1 MRKTWKLA
9 LASAALVSGV
19 AFTACS
25 SDDEEI
31 LGGNETTAPVGGET
45 GEVKTQITFAIPHAK
60 VQRSTADYVQ
70 GDEKFNGMTNIYLL
84 PFKVGAVGETV
95 DAGDTFLG
103 TMVNLGNIA
112 SDDIASTNG
121 VKTYS
126 QVSLPYGNVSFLL
139 YGETQATGNGKLTP
153 SYTTASPID
162 ASYTPNDISFTLT
175 DIETPDLTTLAAAL
189 KDLRN
194 TLHTNWGTTASES
207 AMKENVAK
215 LTGKLSVAEV
225 QLTTMLN
232 NLESALDLEAD
243 KHDAD
248 TQIEAVRAAMESVYG
263 SNYKLP
269 TAVYVFDWSQ
279 NGATDITMDDQVVN
293 NGSTLSYP
301 PSLYYSTNSVP
312 VDYSGDS
319 FDGSAIAI
327 DATTTSVA
335 LKNSVNYA
343 VGRLDVKVKASD
355 ATLDDNNSNADA
367 PAIDVDKLTLT
378 GVIVGSQPGS
388 VGYDFVNN
396 TTDWNHMIYDN
407 EVVDATLSTTSA
419 LKTYVLGLPSQVYE
433 DAGSTAA
440 TVRIAL
446 EFVNNGAAIYGT
458 NSGVIP
464 TGATFY
470 LVGNLNPSNLSG
482 TPSEPKQ
489 VFASDYYTTANITIN
504 NLKSAYATLPDLTN
518 PQLEFALKVDLAW
531 KQGISMDAEIGE

>member
-70 GDEKFNGMTNIYLL
+70 EDENFNGMTNIYLL

-175 DIETPDLTTLAAAL
+175 DIETPDLTALAEAL
-189 KDLRN
+189 VALRN
-194 TLHTNWGTTASES
+194 TLHTNWGMSASES
-207 AMKENVAK
+207 AMKKNVAK
-215 LTGKLSVAEV
+215 LTGKFSVAEV

-232 NLESALDLEAD
+232 NLASALDLETD
-243 KHDAD
+243 KHGAD
-248 TQIEAVRAAMESVYG
+248 TQIEAVRTAMESVYG
-263 SNYKLP
+263 SDYKLP

-279 NGATDITMDDQVVN
+279 SGSSDITMDEQVVN

-319 FDGSAIAI
+319 FEGSAIAI

-343 VGRLDVKVKASD
+343 VGRLDVNVKASD

-367 PAIDVDKLTLT
+367 PAIDVNNLTLT

-433 DAGSTAA
+433 NAGSTAA

-458 NSGVIP
+458 NNGVIP

-470 LVGNLNPSNLSG
+470 LVGNLNPSNPSG
-482 TPSEPKQ
+482 TPNEPKQ

>member
-1 MRKTWKLA
+1 MKKTWKLA
-9 LASAALVSGV
+9 LASVALVSGV

-70 GDEKFNGMTNIYLL
+70 ETQNFNGMTNIYLL

-112 SDDIASTNG
+112 SDEIASTNG

-139 YGETQATGNGKLTP
+139 YGETQAAGNGKLTP
-153 SYTTASPID
+153 SYTTKSPLD

-175 DIETPDLTTLAAAL
+175 DIETPDLSTLATAL
-189 KDLRN
+189 VALRS
-194 TLHTNWGTTASES
+194 TLHTNWGTSAVES
-207 AMKENVAK
+207 AMKENVEK
-215 LTGKLSVAEV
+215 LTGKFSVAEV

-243 KHDAD
+243 KHNAD
-248 TQIEAVRAAMESVYG
+248 TQIETVRTAMESVYG
-263 SNYKLP
+263 ADYKLP

-279 NGATDITMDDQVVN
+279 NGATDITMDEQVVN

-312 VDYSGDS
+312 VDYSDDS
-319 FDGSAIAI
+319 FEGNAIAI

-335 LKNSVNYA
+335 LKSSVNYA
-343 VGRLDVKVKASD
+343 VGRLDVNVKAD
-355 ATLDDNNSNADA
+355 AASLDDNNNDADA
-367 PAIDVDKLTLT
+367 PAIDVDNLTLT

-396 TTDWNHMIYDN
+396 TSDWNHMIYDN

-419 LKTYVLGLPSQVYE
+419 LKTYVLGLPSQVYVN
-433 DAGSTAA
+433 DGSTAA

-446 EFVNNGAAIYGT
+446 EFVNNGAAIYGI
-458 NSGVIP
+458 NNGVIP

-470 LVGNLNPSNLSG
+470 LVGSLNPNVSG

-518 PQLEFALKVDLAW
+518 PQLKFALKVDLAW
-531 KQGISMDAEIGE
+531 KQGISMDEEIGE

>member
-25 SDDEEI
+25 SDDEEL

-70 GDEKFNGMTNIYLL
+70 ETQNFNGMTNIYLL

-175 DIETPDLTTLAAAL
+175 DIETPDLTALAEAL
-189 KDLRN
+189 VALRS
-194 TLHTNWGTTASES
+194 TLHTNWGTSASES
-207 AMKENVAK
+207 AMKKNVAK
-215 LTGKLSVAEV
+215 LTGKFSVAEV

-232 NLESALDLEAD
+232 NLASALDLEAD

-248 TQIEAVRAAMESVYG
+248 TQIETVRTAMTSVYG
-263 SNYKLP
+263 SDYKLP

-279 NGATDITMDDQVVN
+279 SGATDITMDEQVVN

-319 FDGSAIAI
+319 FDGNAIAI

-343 VGRLDVKVKASD
+343 VGRLDVNVKASA
-355 ATLDDNNSNADA
+355 ATLDDNNNDADA
-367 PAIDVDKLTLT
+367 PAINVNSLTLT

-396 TTDWNHMIYDN
+396 TSDWNHMIYDN
-407 EVVDATLSTTSA
+407 EVVDATLSTTLA
-419 LKTYVLGLPSQVYE
+419 LKTYVLGLPSQVYV

-446 EFVNNGAAIYGT
+446 EFVNNGAAIYGI
-458 NSGVIP
+458 NGGVIP

-470 LVGNLNPSNLSG
+470 LVGSLNPNVSG
-482 TPSEPKQ
+482 TPSSPKQ
-489 VFASDYYTTANITIN
+489 VFASDYYTTANITIKD
-504 NLKSAYATLPDLTN
+504 LKSAYATLPDLTN

>member
-1 MRKTWKLA
+1 MKKTWKLA
-9 LASAALVSGV
+9 LASVALVSGV

-31 LGGNETTAPVGGET
+31 LGGNETTVDPGAS
-45 GEVKTQITFAIPHAK
+45 GEVKTQITFSIPHAK
-60 VQRSTADYVQ
+60 TQRSTADYVQ
-70 GDEKFNGMTNIYLL
+70 QDGTTFNGMEKIYLL

-112 SDDIASTNG
+112 SDEITSTNG

-153 SYTTASPID
+153 SYTTKSPLD

-175 DIETPDLTTLAAAL
+175 DIETPDLSTLATAL
-189 KDLRN
+189 VALRS
-194 TLHTNWGTTASES
+194 TLHTNWGTSAAQS

-215 LTGKLSVAEV
+215 LTGKFSVAEV

-232 NLESALDLEAD
+232 NLESALDLEGD
-243 KHDAD
+243 KHNAD
-248 TQIEAVRAAMESVYG
+248 TQIGTVRTAMESVYG
-263 SNYKLP
+263 ADYKLP

-279 NGATDITMDDQVVN
+279 SGVTDITMDEQVVN

-319 FDGSAIAI
+319 FDGIAIAI

-343 VGRLDVKVKASD
+343 VGRLDVNVKASA
-355 ATLDDNNSNADA
+355 ATLDDNNNDADA
-367 PAIDVDKLTLT
+367 PAINVNSLTLT

-396 TTDWNHMIYDN
+396 TSDWNHMIYDN

-446 EFVNNGAAIYGT
+446 EFVNNGAAIYGI
-458 NSGVIP
+458 NNGVIP

-470 LVGNLNPSNLSG
+470 LVGSLNPNVSG
-482 TPSEPKQ
+482 TPSGPKQ
-489 VFASDYYTTANITIN
+489 VFASDYYTTANITIKD
-504 NLKSAYATLPDLTN
+504 LKSAYATLPDLTN

-531 KQGISMDAEIGE
+531 KQGISMDAEIGD

>member
-1 MRKTWKLA
+1 MKKTWKLA
-9 LASAALVSGV
+9 LASVALVSGV

-25 SDDEEI
+25 SDDEEL

-70 GDEKFNGMTNIYLL
+70 EDQNFNGMTNIYLL

-112 SDDIASTNG
+112 SDEITSTNG

-153 SYTTASPID
+153 SYTTANPID

-175 DIETPDLTTLAAAL
+175 DIETPDLTALANVL
-189 KDLRN
+189 VELRN
-194 TLHTNWGTTASES
+194 ILHTNWGTTASES

-215 LTGKLSVAEV
+215 LTGKFSVAEV

-232 NLESALDLEAD
+232 NLASALDLEAD

-248 TQIEAVRAAMESVYG
+248 TKIEAVRTAMESVYG

-279 NGATDITMDDQVVN
+279 GGATDITMDDQVVN

-319 FDGSAIAI
+319 FEGNAIAI

-335 LKNSVNYA
+335 LKSSVNYA
-343 VGRLDVKVKASD
+343 VGRLDVKVKAD
-355 ATLDDNNSNADA
+355 AASLDDNNNDADA

-388 VGYDFVNN
+388 VGYNFVNN

-419 LKTYVLGLPSQVYE
+419 LKTYVLGLPSQVYV

-446 EFVNNGAAIYGT
+446 EFVNNGAAIYGI
-458 NSGVIP
+458 NGGVIP

-470 LVGNLNPSNLSG
+470 LVGSLNPNVSG
-482 TPSEPKQ
+482 TPSGPKQ
-489 VFASDYYTTANITIN
+489 VFASDYFTTANITIN

-518 PQLEFALKVDLAW
+518 PQLEFALKVDLTW

>member
-70 GDEKFNGMTNIYLL
+70 ETQNFNGMTNIYLL

-112 SDDIASTNG
+112 SDEITSTNG

-139 YGETQATGNGKLTP
+139 YGETQAAGNGKLTP
-153 SYTTASPID
+153 SYTTKSPLD

-175 DIETPDLTTLAAAL
+175 DIETPDLSTLATAL
-189 KDLRN
+189 VALRS
-194 TLHTNWGTTASES
+194 TLHTNWGTSAVES
-207 AMKENVAK
+207 AMKENVEK
-215 LTGKLSVAEV
+215 LTGKFSVAEV

-243 KHDAD
+243 KHNAD
-248 TQIEAVRAAMESVYG
+248 IQIEAVRTAMESVYG

-279 NGATDITMDDQVVN
+279 SGATDITMDEQVVN

-343 VGRLDVKVKASD
+343 VGRLDVNVKASA
-355 ATLDDNNSNADA
+355 ATLDDNNNDADA
-367 PAIDVDKLTLT
+367 PAINVNSLTLT

-396 TTDWNHMIYDN
+396 TSDWNHMIYDN

-446 EFVNNGAAIYGT
+446 EFVNNGAAIYGI
-458 NSGVIP
+458 NNGVIP

-470 LVGNLNPSNLSG
+470 LVGSLNPNVSG
-482 TPSEPKQ
+482 TPSGPKQ
-489 VFASDYYTTANITIN
+489 VFASDYYTTANITIKD
-504 NLKSAYATLPDLTN
+504 LKSAYATLPDLTN

>member
-9 LASAALVSGV
+9 LASVALVSGV

-25 SDDEEI
+25 SDDEEL

-70 GDEKFNGMTNIYLL
+70 EDQNFNGMTNIYLL

-112 SDDIASTNG
+112 SDEITSTNG

-153 SYTTASPID
+153 SYTTANPID

-175 DIETPDLTTLAAAL
+175 DIETPDLTALANVL
-189 KDLRN
+189 VELRN
-194 TLHTNWGTTASES
+194 ILHTNWGTTASES

-215 LTGKLSVAEV
+215 LTGKFSVAEV

-232 NLESALDLEAD
+232 NLASALDLEAD

-248 TQIEAVRAAMESVYG
+248 TKIEAVRTAMKSVYG

-279 NGATDITMDDQVVN
+279 SGATDITMDDQVVN

-319 FDGSAIAI
+319 FEGNAIAI
-327 DATTTSVA
+327 DATTTRVA
-335 LKNSVNYA
+335 LKSSVNYA
-343 VGRLDVKVKASD
+343 VGRLDVKVKAD
-355 ATLDDNNSNADA
+355 AASLDDNNNDADA
-367 PAIDVDKLTLT
+367 PAIDVDNLTLT

-419 LKTYVLGLPSQVYE
+419 LKTYVLGLPSQVYV

-446 EFVNNGAAIYGT
+446 EFVNNGAAIYGI
-458 NSGVIP
+458 NGGVIP

-470 LVGNLNPSNLSG
+470 LVGSLNPNVSG
-482 TPSEPKQ
+482 TPSGPKQ

-518 PQLEFALKVDLAW
+518 PQLEFALKVDLTW

>member
-1 MRKTWKLA
+1 MKKTWKLA
-9 LASAALVSGV
+9 LASVALVSGV

-31 LGGNETTAPVGGET
+31 LGGNETTAPVVGET

-70 GDEKFNGMTNIYLL
+70 EDQNFNGMTNIYLL

-112 SDDIASTNG
+112 SDEITSTNG

-153 SYTTASPID
+153 SYTTKSPLD

-175 DIETPDLTTLAAAL
+175 DIETPDLTALANVL
-189 KDLRN
+189 VELRN
-194 TLHTNWGTTASES
+194 ILHTNWGTTASES

-215 LTGKLSVAEV
+215 LTGKFSVAEV

-232 NLESALDLEAD
+232 NLASALDLEAD

-248 TQIEAVRAAMESVYG
+248 TKIEAVRTAMESVYG

-279 NGATDITMDDQVVN
+279 SGATDITMDDQVVN

-319 FDGSAIAI
+319 FEGNAIAI

-335 LKNSVNYA
+335 LKSSVNYA
-343 VGRLDVKVKASD
+343 VGRLDVRVKAD
-355 ATLDDNNSNADA
+355 AASLDDNNNDADA
-367 PAIDVDKLTLT
+367 PAIDVDNLTLT

-419 LKTYVLGLPSQVYE
+419 LKTYVLGLPSQVYVN
-433 DAGSTAA
+433 DGSTAA

-446 EFVNNGAAIYGT
+446 EFVNNGAAIYGI
-458 NSGVIP
+458 NGGVIP

-470 LVGNLNPSNLSG
+470 LVGSLNPNVSG
-482 TPSEPKQ
+482 TPSGPKQ

-518 PQLEFALKVDLAW
+518 PQLEFALKVDLTW

>member
-70 GDEKFNGMTNIYLL
+70 KDENFNGMTNIYLL

-175 DIETPDLTTLAAAL
+175 DIETPDLTALAEAL
-189 KDLRN
+189 VALRS
-194 TLHTNWGTTASES
+194 TLHTNWGTSASES

-215 LTGKLSVAEV
+215 LTGKFSVAEV

-232 NLESALDLEAD
+232 NLASALDLETD
-243 KHDAD
+243 KHGAD
-248 TQIEAVRAAMESVYG
+248 TQIEAVRTAMESVYG
-263 SNYKLP
+263 SDYKLP

-279 NGATDITMDDQVVN
+279 SGSSDITMDEQVVN

-319 FDGSAIAI
+319 FEGSAIAI

-335 LKNSVNYA
+335 LKSSVNYA

-367 PAIDVDKLTLT
+367 PAIDVNNLTLT

-407 EVVDATLSTTSA
+407 EVVDATLSTTLA

-470 LVGNLNPSNLSG
+470 LVGPLNPNVSG
-482 TPSEPKQ
+482 TPSGPKQ

>member
-1 MRKTWKLA
+1 MKKTWKLA

-70 GDEKFNGMTNIYLL
+70 GDENFNGMTNIYLL
-84 PFKVGAVGETV
+84 PFKVGAVGDTV
-95 DAGDTFLG
+95 EGGDTFLG
-103 TMVNLGNIA
+103 TMVNLG
-112 SDDIASTNG
+112 DIASTEIALSGG

-139 YGETQATGNGKLTP
+139 YGETQAAGNGKLTP
-153 SYTTASPID
+153 SYTTKSPID

-175 DIETPDLTTLAAAL
+175 DIETPDLSTLASAL
-189 KDLRN
+189 VTLRN
-194 TLHTNWGTTASES
+194 ILHTNWGTSSTGS
-207 AMKENVAK
+207 AMEKNVAK
-215 LTGKLSVAEV
+215 LTGKFSVAKV
-225 QLTTMLN
+225 QLSTMLS
-232 NLESALDLEAD
+232 NLESALALETN
-243 KHDAD
+243 KYGAD
-248 TQIEAVRAAMESVYG
+248 TQIATVRAAMNSVYG
-263 SNYKLP
+263 ADYKLP

-279 NGATDITMDDQVVN
+279 SGATNITMDEQVVN
-293 NGSTLSYP
+293 NNSKLSYP
-301 PSLYYSTNSVP
+301 PSLYYRTNSVP
-312 VDYSGDS
+312 VDYSADS
-319 FDGSAIAI
+319 FEGNAIAI

-335 LKNSVNYA
+335 LKSSVNYA
-343 VGRLDVKVKASD
+343 VGRLDVKVKAD
-355 ATLDDNNSNADA
+355 AASLDDNNNDADA

-388 VGYDFVNN
+388 VGYNFVNN

-419 LKTYVLGLPSQVYE
+419 LKTYVLGLPSQVYV

-446 EFVNNGAAIYGT
+446 EFVNNGAAIYGI
-458 NSGVIP
+458 NGGVIP

-470 LVGNLNPSNLSG
+470 LVGSLNPNVSG
-482 TPSEPKQ
+482 TPSGPKQ

-518 PQLEFALKVDLAW
+518 PQLEFALKVDLTW

>member
-70 GDEKFNGMTNIYLL
+70 GDENFNGMTNIYLL

-112 SDDIASTNG
+112 SDEIVNG

-139 YGETQATGNGKLTP
+139 YGETQAAGNGKLTP
-153 SYTTASPID
+153 SYTTASPLD

-189 KDLRN
+189 EDLRN
-194 TLHTNWGTTASES
+194 TLHTNWGTSASES
-207 AMKENVAK
+207 AMKKNVAK
-215 LTGKLSVAEV
+215 LTGKFSVAEV

-232 NLESALDLEAD
+232 NLASALDLEAD

-248 TQIEAVRAAMESVYG
+248 TQIETVRTAMTSVYG
-263 SNYKLP
+263 
-269 TAVYVFDWSQ
+269 WSQ
-279 NGATDITMDDQVVN
+279 SGATDITMDEQVVN

-319 FDGSAIAI
+319 FDGDAIAI

-343 VGRLDVKVKASD
+343 VGRLDVNVKASA
-355 ATLDDNNSNADA
+355 ATLDDNNNDADA
-367 PAIDVDKLTLT
+367 PAINVNSLTLT

-396 TTDWNHMIYDN
+396 TSDWNHMIYDN

-419 LKTYVLGLPSQVYE
+419 LKTYVLGLPSQVYV

-446 EFVNNGAAIYGT
+446 EFVNNGAAIYGI
-458 NSGVIP
+458 NGGVIP

-470 LVGNLNPSNLSG
+470 LVGSLNPNVSG
-482 TPSEPKQ
+482 TPSGPKQ
-489 VFASDYYTTANITIN
+489 VFASDYYTTANITIKD
-504 NLKSAYATLPDLTN
+504 LKSAYATLPDLTN
-518 PQLEFALKVDLAW
+518 PQLEFALKVDLTW

>member
-1 MRKTWKLA
+1 M
-9 LASAALVSGV
+9 
-19 AFTACS
+19 
-25 SDDEEI
+25 
-31 LGGNETTAPVGGET
+31 
-45 GEVKTQITFAIPHAK
+45 
-60 VQRSTADYVQ
+60 
-70 GDEKFNGMTNIYLL
+70 
-84 PFKVGAVGETV
+84 
-95 DAGDTFLG
+95 
-103 TMVNLGNIA
+103 
-112 SDDIASTNG
+112 
-121 VKTYS
+121 
-126 QVSLPYGNVSFLL
+126 PYGNVSFLL

-153 SYTTASPID
+153 SYTTKSPLD

-175 DIETPDLTTLAAAL
+175 DIETPDLSTLASAL
-189 KDLRN
+189 EELRT
-194 TLHTNWGTTASES
+194 TLHTYWGTSAAQS

-215 LTGKLSVAEV
+215 LTGKFSVAEV

-232 NLESALDLEAD
+232 NLESALDLEGD
-243 KHDAD
+243 KHNAD
-248 TQIEAVRAAMESVYG
+248 TQIETVRTAMESVYG
-263 SNYKLP
+263 ADYKLP

-279 NGATDITMDDQVVN
+279 SGATDITMDEQVVN

-327 DATTTSVA
+327 DATTTRVA

-343 VGRLDVKVKASD
+343 VGRLDVNVKASA
-355 ATLDDNNSNADA
+355 ATLDDNNNDADA
-367 PAIDVDKLTLT
+367 PAINVNSLTLT

-396 TTDWNHMIYDN
+396 TSDWNHMIYDN

-446 EFVNNGAAIYGT
+446 EFVNNGAAIYGI
-458 NSGVIP
+458 NNGVIP

-470 LVGNLNPSNLSG
+470 LVGSLNPNVSG
-482 TPSEPKQ
+482 TPSGPKQ
-489 VFASDYYTTANITIN
+489 VFASDYYTTANITIKD
-504 NLKSAYATLPDLTN
+504 LKSAYATLPDLTN

>member
-9 LASAALVSGV
+9 LASVALVSGV

-25 SDDEEI
+25 SDDEEL

-70 GDEKFNGMTNIYLL
+70 EYQNFNGMTNIYLL

-112 SDDIASTNG
+112 SDEITSTNG

-153 SYTTASPID
+153 SYTTANPID

-175 DIETPDLTTLAAAL
+175 DIETPDLTALANVL
-189 KDLRN
+189 VELRN
-194 TLHTNWGTTASES
+194 ILHTNWGTTASES

-215 LTGKLSVAEV
+215 LTGKFSVAEV

-232 NLESALDLEAD
+232 NLASALDLEAD

-248 TQIEAVRAAMESVYG
+248 TKIEAVRTAMKSVYG

-279 NGATDITMDDQVVN
+279 SGATDITMDDQVVN

-319 FDGSAIAI
+319 FEGNAIAI
-327 DATTTSVA
+327 DATTTRVA
-335 LKNSVNYA
+335 LKSSVNYA
-343 VGRLDVKVKASD
+343 VGRLDVNVKAD
-355 ATLDDNNSNADA
+355 AASLDDNNNDADA
-367 PAIDVDKLTLT
+367 PAIDVDNLTLT

-419 LKTYVLGLPSQVYE
+419 LKTYVLGLPSQVYV

-446 EFVNNGAAIYGT
+446 EFVNNGAAIYGI
-458 NSGVIP
+458 NGGVIP

-470 LVGNLNPSNLSG
+470 LVGSLNPNVSG
-482 TPSEPKQ
+482 TPSGPKQ

-518 PQLEFALKVDLAW
+518 PQLEFALKVDLTW

>member
-70 GDEKFNGMTNIYLL
+70 EDENFNGMTNIYLL

-175 DIETPDLTTLAAAL
+175 DIETPDLTALAEAL
-189 KDLRN
+189 VALRS
-194 TLHTNWGTTASES
+194 TLHTNWGTSASES

-215 LTGKLSVAEV
+215 LTGKFSVAEV

-232 NLESALDLEAD
+232 NLASALDLETD
-243 KHDAD
+243 KHGAD
-248 TQIEAVRAAMESVYG
+248 TQIEAVRTAMESVYG
-263 SNYKLP
+263 SDYKLP

-279 NGATDITMDDQVVN
+279 SGSSDITMDEQVVN

-319 FDGSAIAI
+319 FEGSAIAI

-335 LKNSVNYA
+335 LKSSVNYA

-367 PAIDVDKLTLT
+367 PAIDVNNLTLT

-470 LVGNLNPSNLSG
+470 LVGNLNPSNPSG
-482 TPSEPKQ
+482 TPDEPKQ